1 MGSPLTSSYP
11 VFHTLA
17 GVAKKTGNPYSS
29 LEREGHMFNFKP
41 VSDHY
46 CKYLQEEVSAKS
58 PDWTKI
64 RSLMVEKDKPDLL
77 FVKYCLEEERYTQ
90 VHIGR
95 NQTTST
101 FGPVPVLP
109 KDSSVTDAKKQD
121 LLYMCNEL
129 IIAKDYHDFYKNLI
143 VCPVDHNSRDT
154 SNSMDECE
162 DDKVREV
169 GENVEHSSCRPA
181 ESKKRQRQGASAS
194 RQVKKKRMTEI
205 DCLVEANADINVH
218 RAKEKN
224 RGRSTLCFHELA
236 VNEKLLS

>member
-1 MGSPLTSSYP
+1 
-11 VFHTLA
+11 
-17 GVAKKTGNPYSS
+17 
-29 LEREGHMFNFKP
+29 MFNFKP

-143 VCPVDHNSRDT
+143 VCPVDHSSRDT